1 MNEKNQALN
10 LKILLSFIDAYQY
23 LEEEEILGK
32 EEMRGMLDI
41 LDSLERIPPQELLQ
55 LLENHFPSLY
65 ETESFDMVEHL

>member
-23 LEEEEILGK
+23 LEKEEILGK

-55 LLENHFPSLY
+55 LLEDLFPSLY
-65 ETESFDMVEHL
+65 EKESFDMVEHL